1 MMAAAG
7 ASMGLSVLGAVTNI
21 IGQTQ
26 QYNAQK
32 DYTNKMVQANRVQ
45 MQENRDLATQAFLDQ
60 TVSAHRQLGEQQEMV
75 AAENFDKSRAAMKS
89 RGEVMAAAA
98 ESGVG
103 GNALHAL
110 VADFHRQEGFFLQRN
125 EQNLLMKKQQTASVV
140 KGYHTEA
147 VGRTNAIKP
156 FVPSPISRP
165 DYLGPILSVGGKAAN
180 LGMQFGK

>member
-1 MMAAAG
+1 MVAAAG
-7 ASMGLSVLGAVTNI
+7 AQMGLSVLGAVTSI

-32 DYTNKMVQANRVQ
+32 DHANKLVQANRAQ

-60 TVSAHRQLGEQQEMV
+60 SVAAHRQLGEQQEMV
-75 AAENFDKSRAAMKS
+75 AVENFDKSRAALKA
-89 RGEVMAAAA
+89 RGEVLAAAA

-103 GNALHAL
+103 GNSLHAL

-156 FVPSPISRP
+156 IIPSPISRP
-165 DYLGPILSVGGKAAN
+165 DYLGPILAVGGKAAS
-180 LGMQFGK
+180 LGSQFAK